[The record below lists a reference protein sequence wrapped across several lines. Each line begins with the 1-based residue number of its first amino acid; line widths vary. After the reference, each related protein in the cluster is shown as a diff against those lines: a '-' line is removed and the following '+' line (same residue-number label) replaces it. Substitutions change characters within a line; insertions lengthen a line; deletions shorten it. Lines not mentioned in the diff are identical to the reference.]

1 MILQQQ
7 AKVGPRRTWRYTYF
21 NRFFEPWRL

>member
-7 AKVGPRRTWRYTYF
+7 AKVGPRRNWLYIYF
-21 NRFFEPWRL
+21 NRFFEP